1 MFLHRRLAAT
11 WQQKEARKA
20 QIQHVYENS
29 HQLYGAPKITHI
41 LQQQG
46 IRIAE
51 RTVGVYMKELGIRA
65 RWVKPWIATTC
76 HSDFS
81 TQLRNLLQQQFAP
94 VHPNTVWC
102 TDITYIWTQQ
112 GFVYL
117 TCIMDLFSRKII
129 AWTLSRSL
137 AVTAV
142 VSTIQKALAIRPC
155 KPQIIHSDRGSQFV
169 SQAYIQATQGIQRS
183 YSRKA
188 YPYDNACIES
198 FHALLKREWLNQ
210 YTILD
215 YGHAHRLVFEYIEAF
230 YNTIRIHSHCNY
242 VSPQEY
248 EKQYN
253 KTKVLPTTA

>member
-1 MFLHRRLAAT
+1 MRDTCFCLRNAVFSIPLPLWLPYVSPSATGCYMATERGTQSAA
-11 WQQKEARKA
+11 
-20 QIQHVYENS
+20 
-29 HQLYGAPKITHI
+29 
-41 LQQQG
+41 
-46 IRIAE
+46 
-51 RTVGVYMKELGIRA
+51 
-65 RWVKPWIATTC
+65 
-76 HSDFS
+76 DFS

-102 TDITYIWTQQ
+102 PDITYIWTQQ

-198 FHALLKREWLNQ
+198 FHALLKR
-210 YTILD
+210 
-215 YGHAHRLVFEYIEAF
+215 
-230 YNTIRIHSHCNY
+230 
-242 VSPQEY
+242 
-248 EKQYN
+248 
-253 KTKVLPTTA
+253 